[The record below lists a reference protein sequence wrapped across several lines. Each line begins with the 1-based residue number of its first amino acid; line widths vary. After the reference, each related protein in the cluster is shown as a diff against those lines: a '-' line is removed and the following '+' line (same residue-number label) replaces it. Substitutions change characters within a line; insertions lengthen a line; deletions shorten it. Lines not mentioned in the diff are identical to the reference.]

1 MLRISGAGLS
11 HVGLVRENNEDAAFV
26 GPTCA
31 LVADGVGGGAA
42 GEVASATTAYVVS
55 AMSLMRPGMK
65 PAALLDE
72 AVQLAQEQL
81 ARGVELDPSRSGM
94 ATTLT
99 ALVTDGTGF
108 ALAHLGD
115 SRGYLFRDGML
126 ARITRDHTYVQDLL
140 DQGRLDPDE
149 VPTHPWR
156 NVVMRSVNGQVDA
169 VADVTPID
177 LRPGDRVLL
186 ASDGLTDLVPERVI
200 ADVLARKED
209 DAAVE
214 SLVATALGQG
224 GRDNVTVVLA
234 TIIDGPSV
242 VADGRLL
249 GSVADPGNVVDLAAV
264 RALPGST
271 SLPA

>member
-11 HVGLVRENNEDAAFV
+11 HVGLVRENNEDAGFI

-65 PAALLDE
+65 PVALLDA
-72 AVQLAQEQL
+72 AVELAQQQVAL
-81 ARGVELDPSRSGM
+81 GAELDPSKAGM

-126 ARITRDHTYVQDLL
+126 ARITRDHTYVQDLVE
-140 DQGRLDPDE
+140 QGRLDPDD
-149 VPTHPWR
+149 VATHPWR
-156 NVVMRSVNGQVDA
+156 NVVMRSVNGLPDQ

-177 LRPGDRVLL
+177 LQVGDRVLL
-186 ASDGLTDLVPERVI
+186 ASDGVSDLVPERQI
-200 ADVLARKED
+200 ADILARKAD
-209 DAAVE
+209 DAAVDA
-214 SLVATALGQG
+214 LVAAALGRG
-224 GRDNVTVVLA
+224 GRDNITCVVA
-234 TIIDGPSV
+234 TIIDGPQV

-249 GSVADPGNVVDLAAV
+249 GSVADPRNVVDLAAV
-264 RALPGST
+264 RALPSDQAIT
-271 SLPA
+271 A